1 MSEEEKKAIEIQDS
15 ISILKNTDLDINNIY
30 SIDLRTYDFAV
41 KTVLNLIETQK
52 KEIEELKEDNK
63 HQWEERC
70 KLTFELENST
80 SKDKIKAKIEEYDD
94 KGMTVNSANRRAG
107 KTFQEAVKYE
117 VRAILRSLLKEE

>member
-63 HQWEERC
+63 HQWVERC

-80 SKDKIKAKIEEYDD
+80 SKDKTKAKIEEYDD

>member
-52 KEIEELKEDNK
+52 KK
-63 HQWEERC
+63 
-70 KLTFELENST
+70 
-80 SKDKIKAKIEEYDD
+80 
-94 KGMTVNSANRRAG
+94 
-107 KTFQEAVKYE
+107 
-117 VRAILRSLLKEE
+117 